1 MVQQREKKSFS
12 AYINDNKVKNA
23 IVERLGGDV
32 QAASRLIST
41 ITAAVNGNEKLKEEC
56 DYNTIVSAALTGEVG
71 MNLSY
76 ALGQYAIIPYGKEAK
91 YQLQVNGL
99 KQLCIRSKAYSKIN
113 VYDVREGEFVG
124 RDPLTR
130 EPIFKW
136 IEDEDVRLSLP
147 ICGYYAFYMLN
158 SANNNFFQC
167 LYWSHEKILQH
178 ADRYAPG
185 FDLAK
190 YRALLAGELTP
201 EEVAKLQ
208 GTKQKKGSSPW
219 YANPNDD
226 PHIKMCMK
234 TVLKQLLNDGL
245 APKSIQEV
253 IIEDDETDAQMSA
266 GDGDGAE
273 SGETSYSVIEST
285 GEVVDGAEG
294 EKTAC
299 DGDSCTVVLPEEKAP
314 EKPKRG
320 RKPAAEEKPE
330 RVIGAT
336 PEDEGNSA
344 AFESMDDDALA
355 SFFGA

>member
-1 MVQQREKKSFS
+1 MVQQREKKTFT
-12 AYINDNKVKNA
+12 AYINDSKVKNA

-41 ITAAVNGNEKLKEEC
+41 ITAAVNGNDKLKEC

-76 ALGQYAIIPYGKEAK
+76 ALGQYTIIPYGKEAK

-158 SANNNFFQC
+158 AANNNFFQC
-167 LYWSHEKILQH
+167 IYWSHEKILQH

-185 FDLAK
+185 FELSK

-245 APKSIQEV
+245 APKSIREV
-253 IIEDDETDAQMSA
+253 IIDDDETDAQMSEDDS
-266 GDGDGAE
+266 GDTNSEE
-273 SGETSYSVIEST
+273 SGVIEST
-285 GEVVDGAEG
+285 GEVVQATDG
-294 EKTAC
+294 EKTTSDANSAPVVSS
-299 DGDSCTVVLPEEKAP
+299 DGKEP
-314 EKPKRG
+314 EKPRRG
-320 RKPAAEEKPE
+320 RKPAAEVKAD
-330 RVIGAT
+330 RVIDVEAQDA
-336 PEDEGNSA
+336 EESDESD
-344 AFESMDDDALA
+344 EEDDDAL
-355 SFFGA
+355 SNFFGE